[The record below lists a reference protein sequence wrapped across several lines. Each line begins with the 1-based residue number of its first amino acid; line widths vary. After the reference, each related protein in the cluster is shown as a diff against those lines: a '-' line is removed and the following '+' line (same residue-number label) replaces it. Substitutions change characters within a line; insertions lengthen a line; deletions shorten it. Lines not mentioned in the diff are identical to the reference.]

1 MILEHRRQK
10 ASMRFSVLFFVFSG
24 FYFGLLGAL
33 EVSSRNPVHQKR
45 HFSNSYSPG
54 QLVSIQIRKKIS
66 ENPGRIRF
74 AARVVSV
81 EDRLTRGKVF
91 VSVPSFVQGRPIG
104 FGDTLVTKRALK
116 KISPLSNPGGFD
128 FKAYAA
134 KQNVHHQVYLSEGDF
149 VRRVGGNNGIHG
161 ISVRINERLQQALER
176 ILTSP
181 QALAV
186 AKALLLG
193 YRLEIS
199 QDLLDEYK
207 GAGAMH
213 ILAISGLHV
222 GIVLMILMRL
232 TRPMRS
238 LPFGRQLQLLLA
250 VLALWCFGLITG
262 MTVSVVRAVS
272 MFSLLALGKMLNRN
286 TRLIDNL
293 VISAFFLLLF
303 NPMYLFDVGFQ
314 LSYSAL
320 FGIASFA
327 PFQAKFKRRG
337 WKIINYFRGLIL
349 MSCAAQAGVMPL
361 TLLYFN
367 QFSGLFLVS
376 SLVLIPVIG
385 ATLTM
390 GYSLTF
396 LALVTEPPRILS
408 HLFQRWMELL
418 NAAVEFIGGV
428 EVMIFRDVYFPLH
441 FSILTF
447 LALAVLIFGLT
458 RNKVLPVY
466 CFGILIVFM
475 QLIWLKER
483 SVVVQKEELVVFQ
496 LWKDSLI
503 LKRWGIHLFAST
515 SLKDSAKRQRALRNY
530 SRRFPG
536 SFTLTEPGEASRG
549 LRRIF
554 SVDSTVIFLLDSSVV
569 WNEPELKPQVLVL
582 AGSPRLNLARILK
595 KMNPKVIVADGSNY
609 PSFVERWKQTC
620 AANGVKFHSTAEK
633 GAFTYPGFE

>member
-1 MILEHRRQK
+1 
-10 ASMRFSVLFFVFSG
+10 MRFSVLFFVFSG

-33 EVSSRNPVHQKR
+33 EVSSRNPAHQKK

-54 QLVSIQIRKKIS
+54 QLVSIQIERKIS

-74 AARVVSV
+74 AARVVSI
-81 EDRLTRGKVF
+81 EDRRTCGKVF
-91 VSVPSFVQGRPIG
+91 VSVPANVQGGPIG
-104 FGDTLVTKRALK
+104 FGDILVTKRALK
-116 KISPLSNPGGFD
+116 TISPPGNPGGFD

-149 VRRVGGNNGIHG
+149 MRRDGRNKSIQG
-161 ISVRINERLQQALER
+161 ISVRINQRLQQALER
-176 ILTSP
+176 VLTDP

-199 QDLLDEYK
+199 QDLLDDYK

-222 GIVLMILMRL
+222 GIILMMLMRL
-232 TRPMRS
+232 TRPMRG
-238 LPFGRQLQLLLA
+238 LPFGRQLQLVLA
-250 VLALWCFGLITG
+250 VLVLWCFALITG

-272 MFSLLALGKMLNRN
+272 MFSLLVLGKMLNRN

-320 FGIASFA
+320 FGIASFT
-327 PFQAKFKRRG
+327 PFQANFKRRG
-337 WKIINYFRGLIL
+337 WKTANYFKGLIL

-396 LALVTEPPRILS
+396 VALVSEPPRILA

-428 EVMIFRDVYFPLH
+428 EIMIFRDVYFPLH
-441 FSILTF
+441 FSFLTW
-447 LALAVLIFGLT
+447 LALVLLVFALT
-458 RNKVLPVY
+458 RNKALPVY
-466 CFGILIVFM
+466 CFGILIVCM
-475 QLIWLKER
+475 QLMWLKER
-483 SVVVQKEELVVFQ
+483 LEVVQKEELVVFQ

-503 LKRWGIHLFAST
+503 LKRQGTHLFTST
-515 SLKDSAKRQRALRNY
+515 PLKDSPKRQLALRDY
-530 SRRFPG
+530 SRRSPG
-536 SFTLTEPGEASRG
+536 SFTLTEPGEASGG
-549 LRRIF
+549 LSRIF
-554 SVDSTVIFLLDSSVV
+554 GVDSAAICLLDASVV
-569 WNEPELKPQVLVL
+569 LSEIELKPRVLVL
-582 AGSPRLNLARILK
+582 AGSPRLNLARMLK

-620 AANGVKFHSTAEK
+620 SANGVEFHSTAEK
-633 GAFTYPGFE
+633 GAFTYPDFE